1 MSAGQKS
8 MQAVSQGLFG
18 HGFRLCEQEKIA
30 LRLLNGPIAGHNC
43 DCANLQTN
51 PGALRRE
58 H

>member
-1 MSAGQKS
+1 